1 MHALTRFSMSLLLFL
16 TMCVAHAANRPTIS
30 FNGQNYYLARAHY
43 ETDHTHSPVN
53 VVELYILEGES
64 SDNYS
69 KSIERTTYL
78 QLTDYKASAKARLS
92 EFKED
97 NKGIPFEEIIENDKT
112 ILNVTF
118 WWPFR
123 PSVAYKHVYVF
134 QEDKKANRAMSYMIT
149 ELQFF
154 DVSKT
159 TNADLVKQGSA
170 LLLNNNVVQ
179 AATKLSF

>member
-1 MHALTRFSMSLLLFL
+1 MRQLTRFCIFVTLLISL
-16 TMCVAHAANRPTIS
+16 CVAHAAHRPMIS
-30 FNGQNYYLARAHY
+30 FNGQNYYLARAYY
-43 ETDHTHSPVN
+43 ETDHTRSPVN

-97 NKGIPFEEIIENDKT
+97 NKGIPFEETIENNKV

-134 QEDKKANRAMSYMIT
+134 QEDKNANRVMSYRIT

-154 DVSKT
+154 DLSKT
-159 TNADLVKQGSA
+159 TNQDLIKQGST